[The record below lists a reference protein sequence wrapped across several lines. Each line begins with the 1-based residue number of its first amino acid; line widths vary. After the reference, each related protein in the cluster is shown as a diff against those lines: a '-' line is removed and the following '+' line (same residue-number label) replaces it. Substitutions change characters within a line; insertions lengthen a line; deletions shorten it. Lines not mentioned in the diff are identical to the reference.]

1 MFPFDDVIMKTHIFQ
16 CINDDGNQC
25 IGEHR
30 HWGYKIDG
38 HVAHSAPL
46 IGLSGLLQMYL
57 TQHDGQ
63 KFLYKGIQMKMSL
76 TADGYIWQW
85 IITKQDTGK
94 R

>member
-16 CINDDGNQC
+16 GINDDGNQC

-46 IGLSGLLQMYL
+46 IGLSGLFQMYL

-63 KFLYKGIQMKMSL
+63 KFLCKAIQIKMSL
-76 TADGYIWQW
+76 LPIVIFWQW
-85 IITKQDTGK
+85 IILKQDTGK